1 MKTENLVM
9 LAVAVGGAALI
20 LTRKS
25 EEEAV
30 TDPSDINTAPEAL
43 PPVPPA
49 IVTRNLPPL
58 DVGLSETE
66 RVAVQNAVNRET
78 IANNLNS
85 FASTFEPMFP
95 VAASVLRAKAAELNS
110 GIHTGGEDPCCDDCA
125 DGSKPPCKGLPCD
138 QKVTGHPI
146 FAGLPKT
153 LVGGR

>member
-25 EEEAV
+25 EEPEAV
-30 TDPSDINTAPEAL
+30 SEVNTAPEL
-43 PPVPPA
+43 PPPLPPA

-66 RVAVQNAVNRET
+66 RIAVQNAVNRET
-78 IANNLNS
+78 IANNLTG

-95 VAASVLRAKAAELNS
+95 VAASVLRAKAAELQN
-110 GIHTGGEDPCCDDCA
+110 GMHTGGEDPCCDDCA
-125 DGSKPPCKGLPCD
+125 DGKKPPCNGLPCD
-138 QKVTGHPI
+138 QKVTGPAI
-146 FAGLPKT
+146 FAGLPT
-153 LVGGR
+153 SLMGNR